1 MQDLKINFDDKKM
14 DPQVEF
20 QLRNPL
26 NWILYYFIGKFE
38 QKCSL
43 EQSSSMSYNNMCTC
57 KTAALES
64 SF

>member
-26 NWILYYFIGKFE
+26 NWILYYFIGKSE
-38 QKCSL
+38 QGFAEMFSWTVVFNVL
-43 EQSSSMSYNNMCTC
+43 
-57 KTAALES
+57 
-64 SF
+64 